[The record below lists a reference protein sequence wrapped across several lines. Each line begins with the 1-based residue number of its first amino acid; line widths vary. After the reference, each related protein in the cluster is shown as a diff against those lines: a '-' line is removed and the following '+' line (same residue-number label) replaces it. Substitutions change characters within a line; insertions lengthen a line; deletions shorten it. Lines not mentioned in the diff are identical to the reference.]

1 MKSILLI
8 IALSLTASLKAANCP
23 SSVNYSSNQF
33 TLHYSS
39 MPSGYA
45 TFTSLKLKI
54 VSGKGAG
61 NTYNISIISTT
72 SNTIVIGDASGSID
86 GSSVSTKITYYKGS
100 QDMGECDNN
109 IALPV
114 KFTFFKCVGNSFI
127 WQTATEVNNRI
138 FILQSSA
145 DTKTWYN
152 EDSLLSQN
160 SNSSTLLDYSLK
172 VSVNRNYWRIKQ
184 VDYDGNFEYSSVI
197 HVNLDEKPIIINS
210 MGIVVDAPESGIY
223 FIYSNNTW
231 SKIYVQK

>member
-61 NTYNISIISTT
+61 NTYNISIISIT

-86 GSSVSTKITYYKGS
+86 GSSVSTKIKCMSTGCSHYLS
-100 QDMGECDNN
+100 PD
-109 IALPV
+109 V
-114 KFTFFKCVGNSFI
+114 K
-127 WQTATEVNNRI
+127 
-138 FILQSSA
+138 
-145 DTKTWYN
+145 
-152 EDSLLSQN
+152 
-160 SNSSTLLDYSLK
+160 
-172 VSVNRNYWRIKQ
+172 
-184 VDYDGNFEYSSVI
+184 
-197 HVNLDEKPIIINS
+197 
-210 MGIVVDAPESGIY
+210 
-223 FIYSNNTW
+223 
-231 SKIYVQK
+231 